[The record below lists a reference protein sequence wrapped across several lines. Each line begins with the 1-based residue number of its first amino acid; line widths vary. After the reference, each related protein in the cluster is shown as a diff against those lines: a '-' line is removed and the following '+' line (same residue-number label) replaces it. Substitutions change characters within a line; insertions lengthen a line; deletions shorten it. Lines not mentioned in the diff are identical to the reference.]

1 MDTTEDAH
9 TLYER
14 LGLIVMAGEMS
25 WDDST
30 GKKKFAF
37 RKGWASL
44 DKHAYNK
51 KSSGFAVL
59 TGAKSGVTAIDI
71 DDPELEHNEKL
82 MDMMMDCNMVQKTK
96 KGYHYVF
103 AYDDRIVQ
111 TTGDKLKLDV
121 RNDGGC
127 IFAEPSMA
135 FDEMGDI
142 AASYEWVKRP
152 EVGEKL
158 TRLPDEVVEYLST
171 LDKRYLK
178 SKDTQSVQSVETVA
192 SDPEPPQPVSELL
205 LKVVAALPVSILD
218 NYAEWIKI
226 GMVLC
231 NEGYSCSH
239 WDEVSK
245 RSSKYHA
252 GACEQHWKSFANPN
266 GKRKVMN
273 ATLWKM
279 LKQSNEPAFWTLMEQ
294 REDFWTLV
302 SQLNHCDSAKYYYNI
317 NPDKFL
323 WNDTMGWFA
332 IQSNNT
338 WKAYDK
344 AQPSGLKRSIAD
356 VMQGLCVETKKAEL
370 ARYARESGVTT
381 DQDKQKQLSKKHQD
395 RINSIQTA
403 YKLFGSSEFANGVC
417 SYLNTFYEKDD
428 LEKLMNMN
436 RTLFAFTDGVV
447 DLTTGEFRSIAPS
460 DYISLTCGYKHPSKS
475 NSEVRNKIK
484 KFFYGIFEDQETAEA
499 LIRIMSSCLFGGNR
513 WEEFYCLTGKGS
525 NGKGVLSDCMSY
537 VFGDYFYTVDV
548 TLFTKPL
555 ERKDQPVPALVDAR
569 YKRMMM
575 TSEPEPT
582 DTLQEG
588 LIKKMSGNDM
598 VEARTLHSKNIVRY
612 VPPYKLFI
620 QANGVPAMNR
630 ISLAIQRRMK
640 VIEFPFIF
648 KLRASDVREPHHR
661 LGDPDLKDKV
671 IKTPEWRDEL
681 FLVLLEAYLSI
692 KDLKSLPMCPAIDT
706 ATANYFDE
714 NNPLK
719 EWLAQRYEKTG
730 SKDDVI
736 SSTQLNSAFNCD
748 TGIQMDI
755 KKFKKMMEFNGYD
768 PKKTNYC
775 SAAYVGLR
783 RIEV

>member
-1 MDTTEDAH
+1 
-9 TLYER
+9 
-14 LGLIVMAGEMS
+14 MAGEMS
-25 WDDST
+25 WDNST

-51 KSSGFAVL
+51 KASGFAVL
-59 TGAKSGVTAIDI
+59 TGSKSGVTAIDI

-82 MDMMMDCNMVQKTK
+82 MDLMMDCNMVQKTK

-231 NEGYSCSH
+231 NEGYSCSQ

-245 RSSKYHA
+245 RSAKYHA

-302 SQLNHCDSAKYYYNI
+302 SQLNH
-317 NPDKFL
+317 
-323 WNDTMGWFA
+323 
-332 IQSNNT
+332 
-338 WKAYDK
+338 
-344 AQPSGLKRSIAD
+344 
-356 VMQGLCVETKKAEL
+356 
-370 ARYARESGVTT
+370 
-381 DQDKQKQLSKKHQD
+381 
-395 RINSIQTA
+395 
-403 YKLFGSSEFANGVC
+403 
-417 SYLNTFYEKDD
+417 
-428 LEKLMNMN
+428 
-436 RTLFAFTDGVV
+436 
-447 DLTTGEFRSIAPS
+447 
-460 DYISLTCGYKHPSKS
+460 
-475 NSEVRNKIK
+475 
-484 KFFYGIFEDQETAEA
+484 
-499 LIRIMSSCLFGGNR
+499 
-513 WEEFYCLTGKGS
+513 
-525 NGKGVLSDCMSY
+525 
-537 VFGDYFYTVDV
+537 
-548 TLFTKPL
+548 
-555 ERKDQPVPALVDAR
+555 
-569 YKRMMM
+569 
-575 TSEPEPT
+575 
-582 DTLQEG
+582 
-588 LIKKMSGNDM
+588 
-598 VEARTLHSKNIVRY
+598 
-612 VPPYKLFI
+612 
-620 QANGVPAMNR
+620 
-630 ISLAIQRRMK
+630 
-640 VIEFPFIF
+640 
-648 KLRASDVREPHHR
+648 
-661 LGDPDLKDKV
+661 
-671 IKTPEWRDEL
+671 
-681 FLVLLEAYLSI
+681 
-692 KDLKSLPMCPAIDT
+692 
-706 ATANYFDE
+706 
-714 NNPLK
+714 
-719 EWLAQRYEKTG
+719 
-730 SKDDVI
+730 
-736 SSTQLNSAFNCD
+736 
-748 TGIQMDI
+748 
-755 KKFKKMMEFNGYD
+755 
-768 PKKTNYC
+768 
-775 SAAYVGLR
+775 
-783 RIEV
+783 